1 MAKYD
6 VKYTTGSAPSGTTKS
21 NNIALATGAPDYSQS
36 GWVAGVPDDGSYLFI
51 SNSTDLSLTGRS
63 AGAGASTIQANQPT
77 FWKTNDTS
85 DAEVLRVINRLPN
98 RPQNYNDAST
108 ALSWV
113 RGSSYYTVY
122 PQLPSGSLVT
132 SGSLTNTTVVSQSPF
147 AGGGNAYYTTGS
159 TTSYVSV
166 SGQLGYAFGTGD
178 FTIEWFQYEVS
189 DNSYPRIF
197 WYGSAGTNA
206 PSFGVSE
213 EGVGG
218 STKTFYVWAPSPSS
232 VGSTTN
238 ILNNWVHYA
247 LVRISGRL
255 YVYQNGTIMNSG
267 GLIYTNNFTDSSST
281 FYIGSKAGGLSS
293 ENFAGYITNFRVV
306 KGLGVYTGNFTKP
319 TSALT
324 SSASANPYGGSNTAA
339 IPSGYTMLLLVP

>member
-21 NNIALATGAPDYSQS
+21 NNIALATGAPDYSQA

-122 PQLPSGSLVT
+122 PQVQSGNLVT
-132 SGSLTNTTVVSQSPF
+132 TATLTTTTVVSQSPF
-147 AGGGNAYYTTGS
+147 AGGGNSYYTIGS
-159 TTSYVSV
+159 TSSYASV
-166 SGQLGYAFGTGD
+166 PGQLGYAFGTGD
-178 FTIEWFQYEVS
+178 FTIEWFQYETS
-189 DNSYPRIF
+189 SNQYPRLF
-197 WYGSAGTNA
+197 WYGSAGTSA
-206 PSFGVSE
+206 PTLGVSE
-213 EGVGG
+213 EGG
-218 STKTFYVWAPSPSS
+218 SGNKTFYVWAPSP
-232 VGSTTN
+232 GSYGITVTTTN
-238 ILNNWVHYA
+238 AWIHYA
-247 LVRISGRL
+247 LVRISGKL
-255 YVYQNGTIMNSG
+255 YVYQNGTVMNSG
-267 GLIYTNNFTDSSST
+267 GTSFTNNFTDSSST

-293 ENFAGYITNFRVV
+293 ECFAGYITNFRVV

-319 TSALT
+319 TSALSAT
-324 SSASANPYGGSNTAA
+324 SSANPYGGSNTAA